1 MLVSC
6 GRDLRLDAE
15 NDAISIVVNS
25 TRVVRSFET
34 RLGMARGGSWRHSLA
49 VFERLVT
56 RNRQRKDGNLYNSIN
71 AWIDAKVAIQK
82 IVSVLD
88 VGDL

>member
-34 RLGMARGGSWRHSLA
+34 RLGMARGGS
-49 VFERLVT
+49 
-56 RNRQRKDGNLYNSIN
+56 
-71 AWIDAKVAIQK
+71 
-82 IVSVLD
+82 
-88 VGDL
+88 